1 MEIKLKLMLIFQLV
15 SSEQNRRINDKM
27 LNNISIGGVMNSLI
41 PISRFNKGEANK
53 IFEEV
58 RETGFKIV
66 LKNNTPACVLLT
78 PENYEEMLEII
89 EDYKLLIEAEN
100 RTVNSKIEDYIPT
113 NRVLSE
119 LGINQKELDDVEV
132 DIE

>member
-1 MEIKLKLMLIFQLV
+1 MLIFQLV

>member
-1 MEIKLKLMLIFQLV
+1 MLIFQLV

-53 IFEEV
+53 IFDEV

-89 EDYKLLIEAEN
+89 EDYKLLIEAEK

-113 NRVLSE
+113 NSVLSE

>member
-1 MEIKLKLMLIFQLV
+1 
-15 SSEQNRRINDKM
+15 M
-27 LNNISIGGVMNSLI
+27 LNNISISGVMNSLI

-53 IFEEV
+53 IFDEV

-66 LKNNTPACVLLT
+66 LKNNTPACVLIT

-89 EDYKLLIEAEN
+89 EDYKLLIEAEQ
-100 RTVNSKIEDYIPT
+100 RTVNSKDEDFIST
-113 NRVLSE
+113 DIVMSE
-119 LGINQKELDDVEV
+119 LGINLKDLDDIEV

>member
-1 MEIKLKLMLIFQLV
+1 MLIFQLV

-53 IFEEV
+53 IFDEV

-89 EDYKLLIEAEN
+89 EDYKLLIEAEK

-113 NRVLSE
+113 ISVLSE

>member
-1 MEIKLKLMLIFQLV
+1 
-15 SSEQNRRINDKM
+15 M

-89 EDYKLLIEAEN
+89 EDYKLLIEAEK

-113 NRVLSE
+113 NSVLSE